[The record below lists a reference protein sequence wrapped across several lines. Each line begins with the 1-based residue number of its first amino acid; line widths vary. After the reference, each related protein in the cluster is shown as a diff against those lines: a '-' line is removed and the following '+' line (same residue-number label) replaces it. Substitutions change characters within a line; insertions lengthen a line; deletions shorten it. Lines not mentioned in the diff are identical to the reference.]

1 MYTGIRVAGKLK
13 PDWVDEIKSMLQVE
27 MASWKSNGGSGLP
40 DNQNNFWNI
49 SGHPVLK
56 SFGDNVGRASFIP
69 FGALSYMPVDWES
82 EADKAFYNRE
92 IDSVGVW
99 RFQCALKN
107 YAREI
112 DQWMSEVVPVIF
124 ETCEIEYYYE
134 EWTWSSLYE
143 LRSGRVVE
151 VSDEHVKYG
160 YDDSDH
166 YGWGGY

>member
-1 MYTGIRVAGKLK
+1 MGMYTGIRVVGKLK
-13 PDWVDEIKSMLQVE
+13 PDWVDEIRRMMSYYNETEVGTDYRLHND
-27 MASWKSNGGSGLP
+27 S
-40 DNQNNFWNI
+40 NFWNLSI
-49 SGHPVLK
+49 HPVLK

-69 FGALSYMPVDWES
+69 FGGLSYVPDSWES
-82 EADKAFYNRE
+82 EADKVFYNRE
-92 IDSVGVW
+92 IDADGVW

-112 DQWMSEVVPVIF
+112 DQWMAEVVPVIF

-151 VSDEHVKYG
+151 VSTNFDLVA
-160 YDDSDH
+160 
-166 YGWGGY
+166 